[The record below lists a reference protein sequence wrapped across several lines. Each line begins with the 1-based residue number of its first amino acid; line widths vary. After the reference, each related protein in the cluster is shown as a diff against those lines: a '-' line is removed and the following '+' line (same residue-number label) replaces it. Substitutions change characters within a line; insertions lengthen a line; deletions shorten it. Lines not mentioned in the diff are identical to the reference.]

1 LPESSSTFIPC
12 HHEAAAILLLLGASA
27 DLARVTSIH
36 TTKNVLEI
44 CKDPGSHRFEISNCP
59 SCCRFNASTDT
70 ADSRYVTTMSIV
82 STIETDT
89 TLIIRV
95 SLVSK
100 ISTTNAATP
109 GCVSVYFAMYNF
121 MRRSETSEDQDKW
134 TKTLSDVDPKDIPPI
149 FTVETS
155 LPWFQLG
162 PIQPLLLQQPILVPS
177 LVWRQ

>member
-1 LPESSSTFIPC
+1 
-12 HHEAAAILLLLGASA
+12 
-27 DLARVTSIH
+27 
-36 TTKNVLEI
+36 
-44 CKDPGSHRFEISNCP
+44 
-59 SCCRFNASTDT
+59 
-70 ADSRYVTTMSIV
+70 MSIV

-121 MRRSETSEDQDKW
+121 MRRSKTSEDQDKW

-149 FTVETS
+149 FTVEIS

>member
-1 LPESSSTFIPC
+1 
-12 HHEAAAILLLLGASA
+12 
-27 DLARVTSIH
+27 
-36 TTKNVLEI
+36 
-44 CKDPGSHRFEISNCP
+44 
-59 SCCRFNASTDT
+59 
-70 ADSRYVTTMSIV
+70 MSIV

-121 MRRSETSEDQDKW
+121 MRRSKTSEDQDKW
-134 TKTLSDVDPKDIPPI
+134 TKTLSDVDLKDIPPI

-177 LVWRQ
+177 LVWRQWHMFSSLSMKPLPDSSRLGCECGNGVLKSTSRLSTQPPPSPSESLAQPTRQHTFQIASYPQRTA